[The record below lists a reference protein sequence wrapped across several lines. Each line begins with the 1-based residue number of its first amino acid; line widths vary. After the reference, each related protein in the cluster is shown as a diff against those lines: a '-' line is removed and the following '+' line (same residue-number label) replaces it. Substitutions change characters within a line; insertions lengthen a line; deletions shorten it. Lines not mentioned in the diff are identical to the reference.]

1 MFVQTIRI
9 GPNQLRSLDAGFV
22 HDGPNLVRMRRVPV
36 LFVALTLLLAACGDP
51 SDAGPALG
59 TGPTSTA
66 IPAPTIDVIDPSADF
81 VGLEATLVADGFA
94 RPADARAPIG
104 DDRLF
109 VVDQE
114 GYVYVVRDGV
124 TLDEPFLDLTDE
136 VSFDNNEQGLV
147 TIEFHPRF
155 HENRRFYVFYTDLDG
170 DARLVE
176 FTASESNPDRADPD
190 SSRLV
195 IEVEQPH
202 VWHQSGSLSF
212 GPDGYLWMSLGDGGF
227 IGDPNKNGQ
236 DPTNLLATI
245 VRLDVDTEPYA
256 IPPDNPFVGVETDEM
271 REVWAYGVRN
281 PWRITVDPVSRL
293 LYIPDVGQEG
303 FEEIDVVS
311 IDEGAGSN
319 FGWSITEGTACYFK
333 EEPVDPTCDTT
344 GITMPLL
351 EYGRSGG
358 CAVVGGPVYRGA
370 SIPELHGSYFYA
382 DYCGGWIRSLT
393 TDGIAVRDLVD
404 WSPDLG
410 RLGNITSLA
419 TDGNGELIVT
429 TISGQIFRLDAIR
442 G

>member
-1 MFVQTIRI
+1 
-9 GPNQLRSLDAGFV
+9 
-22 HDGPNLVRMRRVPV
+22 MRRVP
-36 LFVALTLLLAACGDP
+36 LSLVALILVLTACGDP
-51 SDAGPALG
+51 ADAGPALG
-59 TGPTSTA
+59 TGPTTTSD
-66 IPAPTIDVIDPSADF
+66 PGPTVDVVDPSGEF
-81 VGLEATLVADGFA
+81 VTLEATLVADGFA

-114 GYVYVVRDGV
+114 GYVYVVHDGV
-124 TLDEPFLDLTDE
+124 TNDEPFLDLTAD

-155 HENRRFYVFYTDLDG
+155 HENRRFFVFYTDLDG

-176 FTASESNPDRADPD
+176 FQASASDPDRADPD
-190 SSRLV
+190 SARLV

-202 VWHQSGSLSF
+202 IWHQSGSLSF

-236 DPTNLLATI
+236 NRTNLLATI
-245 VRLDVDTEPYA
+245 VRLDVDAEPYA
-256 IPPDNPFVGVETDEM
+256 IPPDNPYVGVETDEL
-271 REVWAYGVRN
+271 REIWAYGVRN

-293 LYIPDVGQEG
+293 LFIPDVGQEG

-311 IDEGAGSN
+311 IDDGAGSN

-333 EEPVDPTCDTT
+333 EEPEDPTCDTT
-344 GITMPLL
+344 GITMPLV
-351 EYGRSGG
+351 EYGRGGG

-370 SIPELHGSYFYA
+370 FIPELHGSYFYA

-393 TDGIAVRDLVD
+393 TDGSAVRDVTD
-404 WSPDLG
+404 WTADIG
-410 RLGNITSLA
+410 RLGSITSLA

-429 TISGQIFRLDAIR
+429 TIQGKVYRLDAVR